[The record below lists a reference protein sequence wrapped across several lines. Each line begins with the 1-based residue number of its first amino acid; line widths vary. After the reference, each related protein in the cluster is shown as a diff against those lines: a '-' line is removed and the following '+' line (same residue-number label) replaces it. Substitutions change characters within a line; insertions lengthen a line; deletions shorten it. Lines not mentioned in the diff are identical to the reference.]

1 MYRGGENTSTPEIW
15 AAGRAVER
23 SQFVLRYERDE
34 CNRVAGGLAD
44 VVYAVPRA
52 GTGTLYTKVTCE
64 CAIRCFSD
72 PRGLFS
78 QPLRPLFFFKKRFL
92 LEPDALQSTQEVVA
106 KSATTPTPRPATPF
120 WTRRRASL
128 TSSAGN
134 CTSRPLNLGVYW
146 KSLFCD
152 HNLSGPADG
161 TSVVWVTVSVAHNF
175 ARITEG
181 GLGRATGLQ
190 RYVLSAR
197 HSFFVC
203 LVDAFAR
210 T

>member
-1 MYRGGENTSTPEIW
+1 MYRGGKNTSTPEIW

-78 QPLRPLFFFKKRFL
+78 QPLRPLFFFKKKVF
-92 LEPDALQSTQEVVA
+92 
-106 KSATTPTPRPATPF
+106 
-120 WTRRRASL
+120 
-128 TSSAGN
+128 AGTGRIAVN
-134 CTSRPLNLGVYW
+134 AG
-146 KSLFCD
+146 
-152 HNLSGPADG
+152 SG
-161 TSVVWVTVSVAHNF
+161 
-175 ARITEG
+175 R
-181 GLGRATGLQ
+181 
-190 RYVLSAR
+190 
-197 HSFFVC
+197 
-203 LVDAFAR
+203 
-210 T
+210 